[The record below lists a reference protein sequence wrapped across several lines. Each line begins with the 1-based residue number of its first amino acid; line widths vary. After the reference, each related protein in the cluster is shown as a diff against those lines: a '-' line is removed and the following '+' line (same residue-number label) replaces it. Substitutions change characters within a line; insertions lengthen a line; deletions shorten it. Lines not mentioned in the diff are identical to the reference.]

1 MITPADLLNAR
12 ILVVDDSPVNVSL
25 LERTLRGAGYRS
37 VTTTTDPRTVST
49 LYREQRHDLI
59 LLDVV
64 MPGMDGFEVMREL
77 KTIET
82 EGYLPVLVLTA
93 QPGHKLQALE
103 AGAKDFVSK
112 PFDQSELLNRVHNM
126 LEVRLLLRDARRYG
140 RLLEHYDQLT
150 GLPNRRLYRDL
161 LTTSLARPEAVRG
174 IVSVMF
180 VMVDRLTSLS
190 DTLGQEAGG
199 ALLRKIGQRLVGCI
213 GQTDTLAR
221 LDGALFGLVVGT
233 PAGDAQGAG
242 MVALRLR
249 EALRSP
255 LESGSATTSIS
266 VTASI
271 GIAVAPTDSM
281 DVDALLGYGA
291 IACREATS
299 AGGDMYRFY
308 SSAMNAHALSTLT
321 MEHSL
326 RAEIARD
333 ELALPGGGVGG

>member
-1 MITPADLLNAR
+1 MITPADILNAR

-25 LERTLRGAGYRS
+25 LERTLQGAGYRS
-37 VTTTTDPRTVST
+37 ITTTTDPRTVNT

-93 QPGHKLQALE
+93 QPRHKLQALE

-112 PFDQSELLNRVHNM
+112 PFDQVELLNRVHNM
-126 LEVRLLLRDARRYG
+126 LEVRLLLRDARRFG

-174 IVSVMF
+174 IVPVMF
-180 VMVDRLTSLS
+180 VMVDRFTSLS
-190 DTLGQEAGG
+190 DTLGREAGG

-213 GQTDTLAR
+213 GPTDALAR

-242 MVALRLR
+242 MVALRMR
-249 EALRSP
+249 EALRPP
-255 LESGSATTSIS
+255 LESGSKTTSIS

-271 GIAVAPTDSM
+271 GIAVAPTDAM

-299 AGGDMYRFY
+299 AGGDTYRFY
-308 SSAMNAHALSTLT
+308 SSAMNTRALSTLT

-326 RAEIARD
+326 REEIERD
-333 ELALPGGGVGG
+333 ELALPKGGVGG

>member
-1 MITPADLLNAR
+1 MITPADILNAR

-37 VTTTTDPRTVST
+37 ITTTTDPRTVST
-49 LYREQRHDLI
+49 LYRAQRHDLI

-112 PFDQSELLNRVHNM
+112 PFDQVELLNRVHNM

-180 VMVDRLTSLS
+180 VMVDRFTSD
-190 DTLGQEAGG
+190 DTLGREAGG
-199 ALLRKIGQRLVGCI
+199 ALLRRIGQRLAGCI
-213 GQTDTLAR
+213 GPLDTLAR
-221 LDGALFGLVVGT
+221 LEGALFGLVVAT
-233 PAGDAQGAG
+233 PAGDPQGAG
-242 MVALRLR
+242 MVALRVR
-249 EALRSP
+249 EALRPP
-255 LESGSATTSIS
+255 LESGSEAASVS

-271 GIAVAPTDSM
+271 GIAVSPTDSM
-281 DVDALLGYGA
+281 DANTLLGYGA
-291 IACREATS
+291 IACRDATS
-299 AGGDMYRFY
+299 AGGDTYRFY
-308 SSAMNAHALSTLT
+308 SAAMNARALSTLT
-321 MEHSL
+321 TEPSL
-326 RAEIARD
+326 RQEIESN
-333 ELALPGGGVGG
+333 ELALPGGPVGG